1 MNRASIFRFNI
12 LNELPS
18 DAFGDAMSEADL
30 QIKHEMIAHTE
41 LVAADRPYV
50 VIRAQLERH
59 IDEAELLE
67 LADDLDSRFTL
78 EGKALTA
85 ELEEASLTYI
95 EA

>member
-1 MNRASIFRFNI
+1 M
-12 LNELPS
+12 
-18 DAFGDAMSEADL
+18 
-30 QIKHEMIAHTE
+30 
-41 LVAADRPYV
+41 AADPAYTVMLVNRRCNEPPARSNGASLYV

>member
-1 MNRASIFRFNI
+1 
-12 LNELPS
+12 
-18 DAFGDAMSEADL
+18 MSEADL

-50 VIRAQLERH
+50 VIRPQLERH

-67 LADDLDSRFTL
+67 LADDLDSRFAL